1 MFQDLVR
8 MRHPLA
14 GGRELGKAEV
24 GDRADD
30 DQQQQRKHKSAR
42 YLFSKRP
49 VIDHVMF
56 SPICFITA
64 SIRMIAR
71 KAPAART
78 LPRVYCRVAPSPP
91 PASPPFCA
99 DAAGTRRC
107 ASKLSNANP
116 TGRAPPAR
124 TIQRVLAAGG

>member
-14 GGRELGKAEV
+14 GGRELDEAAV
-24 GDRADD
+24 GDHADD
-30 DQQQQRKHKSAR
+30 DQQRQRDRKSAR
-42 YLFSKRP
+42 YLSSKRP
-49 VIDHVMF
+49 VVDHVMF
-56 SPICFITA
+56 SSTSFITA

-71 KAPAART
+71 RAPAART
-78 LPRVYCRVAPSPP
+78 VPRVYRRVAPLSPLP
-91 PASPPFCA
+91 APASPPFSA

-107 ASKLSNANP
+107 ASKPSNANP

-124 TIQRVLAAGG
+124 TIQRVFA

>member
-14 GGRELGKAEV
+14 GGRELGKAAV
-24 GDRADD
+24 GDRADA
-30 DQQQQRKHKSAR
+30 DQQRQGEHESAR

-49 VIDHVMF
+49 GIDHVMF
-56 SPICFITA
+56 SSPSFITA

-78 LPRVYCRVAPSPP
+78 LPRVYRAAAPPSA
-91 PASPPFCA
+91 PASPFCA

-107 ASKLSNANP
+107 ASKPSNANP
-116 TGRAPPAR
+116 TGRAPPAS
-124 TIQRVLAAGG
+124 TIQRVLAARGS

>member
-8 MRHPLA
+8 MRHPLS
-14 GGRELGKAEV
+14 GGRELDEAAV
-24 GDRADD
+24 GDRSDH
-30 DQQQQRKHKSAR
+30 DQQHQRDRKSAR
-42 YLFSKRP
+42 YFSSKRP

-56 SPICFITA
+56 SSTSFITA

-78 LPRVYCRVAPSPP
+78 LPRVYRRVAPLSP
-91 PASPPFCA
+91 PASPPFSA

-107 ASKLSNANP
+107 ASKPSNANP

-124 TIQRVLAAGG
+124 TIQRVLAASG

>member
-56 SPICFITA
+56 SPLCFAPPPPRI
-64 SIRMIAR
+64 IAR
-71 KAPAART
+71 RAPAARP
-78 LPRVYCRVAPSPP
+78 LPPVYRRVAPSPP
-91 PASPPFCA
+91 PAPPPFCA
-99 DAAGTRRC
+99 DAAGTRR
-107 ASKLSNANP
+107 
-116 TGRAPPAR
+116 
-124 TIQRVLAAGG
+124 